1 MLDLDYILE
10 NTKWVIRYTSGYRLV
25 VNGKDRFKYYG
36 LDEVKDIDT
45 VYWENQP
52 KELQEFWKDYSYA
65 VYTLKRHDLYSVKD
79 FYAEWS
85 KDPNQFKPERRP
97 VISKLR
103 EEFDKLR
110 SLAEQKDLNI
120 IVSNYDKRCMG
131 NHYFNNWITALNQM
145 DEDFDVVEVE
155 QVGNDIYIT
164 VQCDDFEL
172 CQRLD
177 YLSNKAALDSAFN

>member
-1 MLDLDYILE
+1 MLDLDYIKD
-10 NTKWVIRYTSGYRLV
+10 NTLWVIKYEEGYRTLV
-25 VNGKDRFKYYG
+25 KGSELDKYRKD
-36 LDEVKDIDT
+36 KDVSDYET
-45 VYWENQP
+45 ACWENQP
-52 KELQEFWKDYSYA
+52 KELQEFWKDYSYTF
-65 VYTLKRHDLYSVKD
+65 YTLKRPDLYFVKD

-85 KDPNQFKPERRP
+85 KDPNQFKPERRSI
-97 VISKLR
+97 ISKLR

-155 QVGNDIYIT
+155 QVGNNIYIT
-164 VQCDDFEL
+164 IQCDDFEL